1 MSTPDVAL
9 IVTSYQRP
17 GHVLRALRSIALQ
30 AGVAGRFEV
39 VVTDDGSTDNTQQLI
54 EQFARGADFPVRF
67 TTHPHD
73 GFRVSISRNEGVA
86 ASTAPYLLFTDGD
99 CILPQD
105 HLRIHL
111 EQRREGV
118 VRVGDCC
125 RLDQATSE
133 RIDEAVIH
141 SGEFVRWA
149 PANEVRRLRRL
160 SFKSRFYQWLRHP
173 TKPRLIGNNVGMWRA
188 DYLRVNGYD
197 ENFKGWGCEDDD
209 LGYRLRRAGVELRTI
224 LPWTHSYHLW
234 HPVHASQPRTCARAS
249 TCPTCSSRAGSLA
262 AAMAWSSVRT
272 PSWPSAWSGDRPTR
286 PKSSTSW
293 ACRCGLQVRPRIQ
306 KSKSWFCPAPD
317 ASAARPTATSWS
329 RWKTDR
335 TWRAGHRAPHRGRP
349 AGFSPSRRAAAV
361 SPGAAAPSAA
371 GRGLRASVAQ
381 GHAPMSRV
389 RRPGGPRASLG
400 RRPAFRR
407 SFARR

>member
-133 RIDEAVIH
+133 RIDDAVIQ

-149 PANEVRRLRRL
+149 PPSEVRRLRRL
-160 SFKSRFYQWLRHP
+160 SFKSRFYRWLRHP

-234 HPVHASQPRTCARAS
+234 HPVHASQPRTWREGLNVPYLLKPGRLTRCRNGLVKRANTELAIRVVGGPADAPKVEHLMGVPLRAAS
-249 TCPTCSSRAGSLA
+249 TAENPEIEILVLPGPGRFSGQADCNILVALEDGPHVARWA
-262 AAMAWSSVRT
+262 
-272 PSWPSAWSGDRPTR
+272 PS
-286 PKSSTSW
+286 
-293 ACRCGLQVRPRIQ
+293 
-306 KSKSWFCPAPD
+306 
-317 ASAARPTATSWS
+317 ATSWS
-329 RWKTDR
+329 AREIFPSSPGSGSIAWSSCPKRCGPWPEEVHGTGP
-335 TWRAGHRAPHRGRP
+335 RADEPRQA
-349 AGFSPSRRAAAV
+349 ARRAA
-361 SPGAAAPSAA
+361 STSW
-371 GRGLRASVAQ
+371 
-381 GHAPMSRV
+381 
-389 RRPGGPRASLG
+389 
-400 RRPAFRR
+400 
-407 SFARR
+407 